1 MYPHCRCKYRH
12 LYSLAAIATAIIRG
26 SIMYHDT
33 IITETTSY
41 RFHFCLI
48 FALVKID
55 PDQQST
61 QPCTHVAQ
69 AAIPVEILSLLELPS
84 AVGPHFHVLS
94 KGGGGLGHCNDS
106 IGLLTPQTDDGCGH
120 STSGGSVSSRVGVMV
135 AFPCPCQG
143 HALAKLQ
150 LQPSALPPPFLI
162 HDMCGVN
169 RWFRSCAL
177 ASPQF

>member
-1 MYPHCRCKYRH
+1 MNLDEQLNNRNSKTKAHEVCGCWGKLAISFASDLTAH
-12 LYSLAAIATAIIRG
+12 AACIFIADVSTITMYSLAAIATAIIRG
-26 SIMYHDT
+26 SIMYHDHNHHRDHR
-33 IITETTSY
+33 Y

-94 KGGGGLGHCNDS
+94 KGGGGLGHCND
-106 IGLLTPQTDDGCGH
+106 
-120 STSGGSVSSRVGVMV
+120 R
-135 AFPCPCQG
+135 
-143 HALAKLQ
+143 
-150 LQPSALPPPFLI
+150 
-162 HDMCGVN
+162 
-169 RWFRSCAL
+169 
-177 ASPQF
+177 